1 MLQTCTNLNV
11 RGNIQ
16 ASEQERVKTCNVV
29 LVLEMLVGGVL
40 YITTSVSTVDLPA
53 IAFWVQEFKSS
64 RVMLRF
70 NTLEGGSLTVCAMPT
85 NTIGEVKQMLVDLH
99 PMLHVKAHILTN
111 ELADDDQTVESLG
124 PSPTVVYTKA
134 EVEVATA
141 SAICEKGFVQVNI
154 PEGVEIITAGAF
166 KSCDQVVI
174 VKACESLTEV
184 RFCAFL
190 GCKSLRELDL
200 SRSSL
205 TYIDTSAFANCRSLE
220 SVSLPETLAYISDCA
235 FADCKSL
242 RSITI
247 PQRVTKI
254 EGHAFKGCTSLES
267 ITMSADLQKDLHRAF
282 DKDVH
287 KFVHYI

>member
-1 MLQTCTNLNV
+1 MPLSFIRVILANIYIYIYYTYLSIFICTHI
-11 RGNIQ
+11 NI
-16 ASEQERVKTCNVV
+16 
-29 LVLEMLVGGVL
+29 
-40 YITTSVSTVDLPA
+40 YIYIYINSH
-53 IAFWVQEFKSS
+53 IYIYIFK
-64 RVMLRF
+64 LRF

-184 RFCAFL
+184 RFFAFL

-220 SVSLPETLAYISDCA
+220 SVSLPETIGLHQRLCFRRLQIFAQYHHSSESDQ
-235 FADCKSL
+235 D
-242 RSITI
+242 
-247 PQRVTKI
+247 
-254 EGHAFKGCTSLES
+254 
-267 ITMSADLQKDLHRAF
+267 
-282 DKDVH
+282 
-287 KFVHYI
+287 